1 MAPARARATTY
12 ERQLSQSRM
21 EGWKVEGRPLQEGP
35 SETGEG

>member
-12 ERQLSQSRM
+12 ERHFSQPRM
-21 EGWKVEGRPLQEGP
+21 EGWKVEGCPLQEGP